1 MEIIQSTAN
10 KTIKNLV
17 KLHQKKYRDIENK
30 YLIEGEHLIQEA
42 KEAGVLK
49 AVYSLSSYDVGVK
62 NVLCSQEVLNKLS
75 QQNSNAK
82 LIGVC
87 RKDETP
93 TFPCDHILI
102 LNDIQDPGNLGT
114 LLRSAYSFGF
124 QKVILSENCVD
135 LYNSKVIQSSQGALF
150 HLQIQKRNIEQW
162 IQEAKEENYTVYATA
177 LHDHSKYLNEICFQK
192 KTALILGNEGCGL
205 PLSLIEQCHE
215 CIKIEMAAFE
225 SLNVSI
231 AGSICMYKAF
241 IQQDQTE

>member
-17 KLHQKKYRDIENK
+17 KLHQKKYRDTENK
-30 YLIEGEHLIQEA
+30 YLIEGEHLILEA
-42 KEAGVLK
+42 KEAGVLEV
-49 AVYSLSSYDVGVK
+49 VYSLSPYDIGVR
-62 NVLCSQEVLNKLS
+62 NILCSQEVLNKLS
-75 QQNSNAK
+75 QQNSDAK

-87 RKDETP
+87 KKEESSVLA
-93 TFPCDHILI
+93 CNHILV

-124 QKVILSENCVD
+124 QKVIVSENCAD
-135 LYNSKVIQSSQGALF
+135 IYNSKVIQSSQGALF

-162 IQEAKEENYTVYATA
+162 IKEAKTEGYTVYATA
-177 LHDHSKYLNEICFQK
+177 LHDHSKYLREICFQK

-205 PLSLIEQCHE
+205 PLSLIEQCDE

-231 AGSICMYKAF
+231 AGSICMYEAF
-241 IQQDQTE
+241 IQQVRTN